1 MKTLA
6 QLSKDL
12 KIPVETLY
20 SAVKTGRIPGKKIG
34 RDWFV
39 YDGQVEFKQFL
50 ERYKARDEKNKS

>member
-1 MKTLA
+1 MKTLV

-20 SAVKTGRIPGKKIG
+20 SAVKTGRIPGEKIG

-39 YDGQVEFKQFL
+39 FDSQIEFKQFL
-50 ERYKARDEKNKS
+50 EKYRAKEEKNKP